1 MHPFPSI
8 PRSADAPAD
17 LFETGH
23 LWLLEHVVGDYL
35 RFRLQPAGGL
45 QFGDRTRVFDGET
58 PPPYEHAVD
67 HVREKLDRER
77 LRLAVDDP
85 GSVVFYGVAMHA
97 AGVDYDWERTPSF
110 LGVDVW
116 SGDREQF
123 RPPDAAE
130 QIFEQLGLHPVNAV
144 EKERNAR
151 DFDPE
156 SYTVSES
163 AWYDG
168 PAAGV
173 LLVNKRGGRAVIENP
188 AVDTDRSVNPVEGS
202 PEAVAREFAPDARF
216 ERLAAR
222 LDAEGRPV
230 AFQPLY
236 DLALETVLRAHHDR
250 LTHSQSSVALGEFR
264 GALAAR
270 TRAYLE

>member
-1 MHPFPSI
+1 
-8 PRSADAPAD
+8 

-23 LWLLEHVVGDYL
+23 LWLLEHLVGAPL

-45 QFGDRTRVFDGET
+45 QFGDRTRRFDDEIPT
-58 PPPYEHAVD
+58 PYEHAVD
-67 HVREKLDRER
+67 HVRERLDRER
-77 LRLAVDDP
+77 LRRAVDDP

-116 SGDREQF
+116 SGDSEQF

-130 QIFEQLGLHPVNAV
+130 QILDKLGLHPVNAV
-144 EKERNAR
+144 EQERNAR
-151 DFDPE
+151 DFDPADY
-156 SYTVSES
+156 SFPQS

-173 LLVNKRGGRAVIENP
+173 VVRNKRGGRALLANP
-188 AVDTDRSVNPVEGS
+188 AVDTARTVEPVDGS
-202 PEAVAREFAPDARF
+202 PEAVAREFAPDALF
-216 ERLAAR
+216 DRLVAR

-230 AFQPLY
+230 TFQSLY
-236 DLALETVLRAHHDR
+236 EVTLETVVRAHHDR
-250 LTHSQSSVALGEFR
+250 LTHSQSSVTTGEFR

-270 TRAYLE
+270 TRAYLQAGD